1 MKFLVLDIYS
11 DDKFRISKD
20 QNGSY
25 GTANDYGDSFL
36 ANILN
41 KFLKK
46 NVDIPQ
52 LFIPHV
58 IAEITKKGFVAD
70 YKKLIVGNDF
80 EINKLFLDD
89 YEYIIIPT
97 SIVCHE
103 TEYRVVKE
111 LYKKKLILVGPF
123 VTNNANLYDH
133 LDVKIIKGEPE
144 FFFMN
149 LQFEQLKDYAKFPK
163 ISMVKETDIN
173 LLSRPMWEKII
184 DLKKTNMI
192 FLGKG
197 PSIYMNASRGC
208 PYSCFHYCVYPLSQ
222 GRKVR
227 LKDPNKLVD
236 ELEYFKNKI
245 GIKNFIFRDPVFSI
259 NNKHTEEICDII
271 IQRKLNIKLCIETH
285 LSNLNEKISLKLK
298 KAGVRLA
305 YVGIESIDED
315 IKKISHRHSD
325 LDNNQTS
332 KVNFLEKIGIKTKC
346 MYIIGMPED
355 STKNFFKT
363 LIYAQKLNSTFAQ
376 FSIFT
381 PYPGTP
387 AYNQFKDV
395 ILEKKLSK
403 FNQWNLV
410 FAHKY
415 FLPKE
420 IKKLL
425 LKSIFAY
432 YFRFR
437 WIIFRLINV
446 FR

>member
-1 MKFLVLDIYS
+1 MKFLILDIYS
-11 DDKFRISKD
+11 KENFRISKD
-20 QNGSY
+20 QNGGY
-25 GTANDYGDSFL
+25 GTANDYGNSFL

-52 LFIPHV
+52 LFIPHI

-70 YKKLIVGNDF
+70 YKKIIVDNDF
-80 EINKLFLDD
+80 DVNKLFLDD
-89 YEYIIIPT
+89 YEYIIIST

-103 TEYRVVKE
+103 TEYRLVKE
-111 LYKKKLILVGPF
+111 LSKKKLILVGPF
-123 VTNNANLYDH
+123 VTNNSNLYND

-144 FFFMN
+144 FFFMG
-149 LQFEQLKDYAKFPK
+149 LKFEQLKDFEKFPR
-163 ISMVKETDIN
+163 ISMVQETDIN
-173 LLSRPMWEKII
+173 LLSRPMWEKVI
-184 DLKKTNMI
+184 DINKTNMI

-227 LKDPNKLVD
+227 LKDPSKLVD

-259 NNKHTEEICDII
+259 NNKHTEEICEII
-271 IQRKLNIKLCIETH
+271 IERNLQIKLCIETH
-285 LSNLNEKISLKLK
+285 LSNLNDKISLKLK
-298 KAGVRLA
+298 KAGVKLV

-315 IKKISHRHSD
+315 IKKISNRHSD
-325 LDNNQTS
+325 IDNNQTS

-355 STKNFFKT
+355 SVKNFVKT

-387 AYNQFKDV
+387 VYKQFEDD
-395 ILEKKLSK
+395 ILEKKFSK

-410 FAHKY
+410 FAHKN
-415 FLPKE
+415 FSPKE

-432 YFRFR
+432 YLRPR
-437 WIIFRLINV
+437 WIIFKLINV